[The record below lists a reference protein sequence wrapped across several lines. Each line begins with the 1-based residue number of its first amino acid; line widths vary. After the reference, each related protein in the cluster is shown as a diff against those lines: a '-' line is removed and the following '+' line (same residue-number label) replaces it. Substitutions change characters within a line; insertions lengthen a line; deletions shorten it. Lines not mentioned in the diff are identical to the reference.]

1 MRSVGE
7 GTYLKTGLRYRNLGF
22 RSQQVRFSVKGFNVK
37 VKG

>member
-22 RSQQVRFSVKGFNVK
+22 RSHDVRFSVEGFSFK
-37 VKG
+37 VRK